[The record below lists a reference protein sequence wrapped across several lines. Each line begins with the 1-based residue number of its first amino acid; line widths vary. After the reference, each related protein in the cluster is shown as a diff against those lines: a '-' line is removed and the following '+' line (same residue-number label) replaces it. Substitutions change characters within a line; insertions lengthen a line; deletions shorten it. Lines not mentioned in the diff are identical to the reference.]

1 MDETQATS
9 GKTKRKVSDGKETR
23 YKKIKTEPE
32 EESVDLNSLTR
43 EHNRVKR
50 ELNETLTPEDKQC
63 LTAIQNDITTQI
75 FGKTDFWSVKKET
88 ALRRVSAI
96 EENIY
101 KFIQTMPEGT
111 LMHIFDTLSPYEET
125 LGNANQSSR
134 SIPKDPFTLLSFF
147 YIFHC
152 LNKYV
157 QKHNSPG
164 ISMTM
169 MTGRNIWLCS
179 QIQIADIDR
188 HGGYVRDE
196 FQGLLG
202 TKEKQTRKN
211 LQQTIDDAEDIIKS
225 QCGIFTIIDPT
236 PPDPEVLGLD
246 DNAMQAS
253 GMAIDDGAGQRMLI
267 DNPQAVGMTTSKQR
281 KAGKARGRG
290 RGAVTVQ
297 DDPLGGGGGGAI
309 MAHLD
314 PRGAGMAIDG
324 QDLSDVLNEE
334 DWKDLLEIQD
344 WIFRQLSIIGN
355 TSLHRIMDADF
366 ESILISGR
374 AEENMIN
381 KAEKL
386 KAKIPGQTWD
396 NLMLQCLPESGHNNN
411 DGSYMQSLI
420 VIPYMRIFLI
430 GLTTDAEED
439 AALRKNR
446 EFIQLF
452 FQTIQSFGDAGDF
465 VAVWKRYK
473 EWKGETLL
481 YQIYARQ
488 SGPQGSSSMM
498 VIQDGSRKERTKKTR
513 GINNTSGNGDDGMQ
527 IDEDDGIQPAIIR
540 KRPGTED
547 LKAMLKSIVTD
558 NDNID
563 IISSLQRTVLTYL
576 ADNNFEGERQYNLS
590 INFFQ
595 EMITRLYARMQS
607 FATEKGV
614 SFDSIPTWTTTYP
627 GFLEGLHEL
636 IVDNADDDLLTLDK
650 ILIQALYIVL
660 GKIDLRGEAIKEYFQ
675 EFLKMNKI
683 ITDKERTALDSRSF
697 IDDDEFGFFYYKRF
711 S

>member
-309 MAHLD
+309 
-314 PRGAGMAIDG
+314 ID
-324 QDLSDVLNEE
+324 
-334 DWKDLLEIQD
+334 
-344 WIFRQLSIIGN
+344 
-355 TSLHRIMDADF
+355 
-366 ESILISGR
+366 
-374 AEENMIN
+374 
-381 KAEKL
+381 
-386 KAKIPGQTWD
+386 
-396 NLMLQCLPESGHNNN
+396 
-411 DGSYMQSLI
+411 
-420 VIPYMRIFLI
+420 
-430 GLTTDAEED
+430 
-439 AALRKNR
+439 RK
-446 EFIQLF
+446 
-452 FQTIQSFGDAGDF
+452 S
-465 VAVWKRYK
+465 VV
-473 EWKGETLL
+473 
-481 YQIYARQ
+481 
-488 SGPQGSSSMM
+488 
-498 VIQDGSRKERTKKTR
+498 
-513 GINNTSGNGDDGMQ
+513 
-527 IDEDDGIQPAIIR
+527 
-540 KRPGTED
+540 
-547 LKAMLKSIVTD
+547 
-558 NDNID
+558 
-563 IISSLQRTVLTYL
+563 
-576 ADNNFEGERQYNLS
+576 
-590 INFFQ
+590 
-595 EMITRLYARMQS
+595 
-607 FATEKGV
+607 
-614 SFDSIPTWTTTYP
+614 
-627 GFLEGLHEL
+627 
-636 IVDNADDDLLTLDK
+636 
-650 ILIQALYIVL
+650 
-660 GKIDLRGEAIKEYFQ
+660 
-675 EFLKMNKI
+675 
-683 ITDKERTALDSRSF
+683 
-697 IDDDEFGFFYYKRF
+697 
-711 S
+711 